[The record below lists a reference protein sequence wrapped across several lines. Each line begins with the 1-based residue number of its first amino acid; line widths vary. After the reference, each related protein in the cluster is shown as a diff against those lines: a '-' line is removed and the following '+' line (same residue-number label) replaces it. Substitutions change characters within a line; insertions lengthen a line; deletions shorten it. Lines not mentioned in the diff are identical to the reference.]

1 MKMDLEKILK
11 DFRTW
16 GLLTIIFFI
25 LSIIGADSD
34 WTVLTAFLVLAC
46 LGMTIARAAIAAK
59 KDKEEIMDKVVG
71 ELEEVVEVENLEV
84 DRYYI
89 SADYK
94 AVIIIDETNQKICF
108 IENTVKGIDKFKNTS
123 KDFNY
128 DYTLYKFSDLLETEI
143 LQDGET
149 VTKTSRGSQVGGALL
164 GGVLAGGVGAII
176 GGLSGSTTS
185 DEEFSKITLKVLMN
199 DTQNPVKLIYFLD
212 EIANVKKYDDRY
224 KKANADS
231 MDWHG
236 VLKVIIQQ
244 VDKEDKRKYEQHE
257 EVTANSRGN
266 FSVAD
271 ELKKLSDLHK
281 EGILSEEEF
290 NEHKKKILSF

>member
-1 MKMDLEKILK
+1 MDLEKILK

-25 LSIIGADSD
+25 LTIIGADSD
-34 WTVLTAFLVLAC
+34 WTGLTAFLVLAC

-59 KDKEEIMDKVVG
+59 KDKEEIMEKVVG

-108 IENTVKGIDKFKNTS
+108 MENTVKGIDKFKNTS

-128 DYTLYKFSDLLETEI
+128 DYTLYKFNDLLETEI

-185 DEEFSKITLKVLMN
+185 DQEFSKITLKVLMN

-244 VDKEDKRKYEQHE
+244 VDKEDKKKYEQHKT
-257 EVTANSRGN
+257 VTINSTGH

-271 ELKKLSDLHK
+271 ELKKLSDLYK
-281 EGILSEEEF
+281 EGILSDEEF
-290 NEHKKKILSF
+290 NEHKKKILST

>member
-1 MKMDLEKILK
+1 MDLEKILK

-71 ELEEVVEVENLEV
+71 ELEEVIEVENLEV

-128 DYTLYKFSDLLETEI
+128 DYTLYKFNDLLETEI

-149 VTKTSRGSQVGGALL
+149 VTKTSRGSQIGGALL

-236 VLKVIIQQ
+236 VLRVIIQQ
-244 VDKEDKRKYEQHE
+244 VDKEDKKKYEQHK
-257 EVTANSRGN
+257 EVIVNQTEH
-266 FSVAD
+266 FSIAD

-290 NEHKKKILSF
+290 NEHKKKILSM

>member
-1 MKMDLEKILK
+1 MDFEKILK

-16 GLLTIIFFI
+16 GILFFVFIIIAMILGIESDASLLPC
-25 LSIIGADSD
+25 LLG
-34 WTVLTAFLVLAC
+34 LAC
-46 LGMTIARAAIAAK
+46 GGMAIARLVIATK
-59 KDKEEIMDKVVG
+59 KDKEEIMDKIMG
-71 ELEEVVEVENLEV
+71 ELEEAVEVENLEV

-123 KDFNY
+123 KDFRY
-128 DYTLYKFSDLLETEI
+128 DYTLYKFNDLLETEI

-149 VTKTSRGSQVGGALL
+149 VTKTSRGSQIGGALL
-164 GGVLAGGVGAII
+164 GGVLAGGVGAIV

-185 DEEFSKITLKVLMN
+185 DEEFSKITLKVLVN

-224 KKANADS
+224 MKANADS

-244 VDKEDKRKYEQHE
+244 MDKEDKKKYEQHK
-257 EVTANSRGN
+257 EVIVNQTEH
-266 FSVAD
+266 FSIAD

-290 NEHKKKILSF
+290 NEHKKKILSI